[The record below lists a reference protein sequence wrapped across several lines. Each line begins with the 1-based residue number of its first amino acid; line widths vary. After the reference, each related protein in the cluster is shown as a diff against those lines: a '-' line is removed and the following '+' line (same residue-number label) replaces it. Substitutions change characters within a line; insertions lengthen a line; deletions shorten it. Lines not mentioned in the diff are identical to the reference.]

1 VTDEGFAIAGVHP
14 HRALHERDRDRPFRV
29 TLLADRWPRSDSTT
43 ERAVAVLTALPP
55 PVRVTLAAAEIAP
68 ADAVDLEARGVEV
81 VPAPDARWLA
91 SRSGH
96 PSALMIDGPA
106 AALPFLGSLDAHP
119 GAAIV
124 YDLRGPGT
132 GDHSVDRRV
141 ESQVVALASV
151 VLVPSPAHVPFAR
164 GLSWGGDAVVVA
176 PAEEPT
182 ALAQAFALVGL
193 AVPDAALA

>member
-1 VTDEGFAIAGVHP
+1 VTDEGFAIAGAHP

-43 ERAVAVLTALPP
+43 ERAVAMLIALDPSI
-55 PVRVTLAAAEIAP
+55 RVTLAAAEIVP
-68 ADAVDLEARGVEV
+68 ADAADLEAWGVEV
-81 VPAPDARWLA
+81 LPAADARWLA

-96 PSALMIDGPA
+96 PSVLMVDGPA

-119 GAAIV
+119 GAVIV

-132 GDHSVDRRV
+132 GEHAVDRRV
-141 ESQVVALASV
+141 ESQVVALSSV

-164 GLSWGGDAVVVA
+164 DLSGGGDAVVA
-176 PAEEPT
+176 DPAEEPA
-182 ALAQAFALVGL
+182 ALAQAFALTGL